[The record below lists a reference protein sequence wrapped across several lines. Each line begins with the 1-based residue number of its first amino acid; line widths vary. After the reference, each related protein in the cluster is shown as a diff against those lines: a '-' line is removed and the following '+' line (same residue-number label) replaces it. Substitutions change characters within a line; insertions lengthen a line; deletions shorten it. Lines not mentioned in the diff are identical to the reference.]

1 MYCAQRWSLVILIVT
16 CVSAWN
22 SMQTFR
28 SARSGEGLPKYRLFL
43 NGWYLVWLFKAA
55 QRENKHQR
63 RDWNLSN
70 RHFAQMQHSVS
81 ASCFTRG
88 LNGKDFDP
96 TVITRT
102 PGEENAGLSF
112 VVVLYKRV
120 KQWFVPFGQSNVAT
134 YLRQDALSARIM
146 REI

>member
-16 CVSAWN
+16 CYQLGIRCNLSAVP
-22 SMQTFR
+22 
-28 SARSGEGLPKYRLFL
+28 RSGEGLPKYRVFL

-70 RHFAQMQHSVS
+70 RHFAHSVS

-88 LNGKDFDP
+88 WNGKDFDP

-120 KQWFVPFGQSNVAT
+120 KQWVVPFGKSNVAT
-134 YLRQDALSARIM
+134 YLRPDALSARIM